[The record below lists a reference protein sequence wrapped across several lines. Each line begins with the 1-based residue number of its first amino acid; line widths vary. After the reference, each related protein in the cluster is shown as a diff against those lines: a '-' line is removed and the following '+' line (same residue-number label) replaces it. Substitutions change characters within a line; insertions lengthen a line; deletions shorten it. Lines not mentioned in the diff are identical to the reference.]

1 MIKSFEVL
9 NKIPYL
15 HNNKANLINN
25 PVKLIH
31 KFLCVILLVAGF
43 HLTSCKSSSS
53 PDYSTWATYA
63 GTKDGNKYSS
73 NDQININNVTD
84 LQEAWIYNT
93 NDKDT
98 ANHSEMQCNPIV
110 VDGILYGTS
119 PGLKLFALNA
129 ATGDQK
135 WVFDP
140 AADGTSEKMGFGISR
155 GVVYWEDEKGA
166 DKRILYGAGSK
177 LYAVN
182 ATDGTLV
189 KDFGKSGSIDLR
201 KNLDRENIENGSLFV
216 KTPGVIYKDL
226 LIMGTSVSEGAEALP
241 GHITAFDVRTGK
253 RRWIFHTI
261 PHPGEYGYDTWEDR
275 DAWKKIG
282 GANSWAGMALD
293 RKTGVV
299 YVPTGSASPDFYGG
313 TRKGSNFFA
322 NSIIALD
329 AATGKYIWHY
339 QVVHHDLWD
348 RDLPANPNLI
358 TISHN
363 GKKVDA
369 IAQITKQ
376 GYVFLLDRTNGKPIF
391 PIEEK
396 PVPQNALPGE
406 KPWPTQPV
414 PTLPEPFSRQ
424 KFEPEDVSD
433 LTPETHRELMERY
446 NQIKHRV
453 QFTPPSKEGG
463 WMFPDFGGG
472 GEWGGAAFDL
482 KTQILYVNSNEVP
495 SSQVMIDVPL
505 NNKNDHSIQ
514 ARGHAVYN
522 MYCMAACHGP
532 ELKGSGTDYPSL
544 LNLNKKYNEQQ
555 VRQIIDNGRNKMP
568 SFKQIPE
575 REKNALL
582 AFLLKLKPTVQTADG
597 ASEELK
603 GAEVANL
610 PAEKSIQDEI
620 PYSMI
625 GYDRFVDKDGYPGI
639 KPPWGTLN
647 AVDLNS
653 GKLLWK
659 VPLGEYAE
667 LTKKGI
673 RVTGTRNYGGPVV
686 TKGGLVFI
694 AATLDEKIRAF
705 DKNNGK
711 VLWEAKLPAAG
722 YATPATYMVNGKQ
735 YVVIACGGGKLGTKS
750 GDVYVA
756 FSLPDKK
763 R

>member
-1 MIKSFEVL
+1 MS
-9 NKIPYL
+9 
-15 HNNKANLINN
+15 
-25 PVKLIH
+25 
-31 KFLCVILLVAGF
+31 KFQCVILLVVGYY
-43 HLTSCKSSSS
+43 LTSCKNSTS

-63 GTKDGNKYSS
+63 GTKDGNRYSS
-73 NDQININNVTD
+73 NDQINVDNVAY
-84 LQEAWIYNT
+84 LQVAWIYNT

-110 VDGILYGTS
+110 VDGTLYGTS
-119 PGLKLFALNA
+119 PRLKLFALNA

-140 AADGTSEKMGFGISR
+140 ATKDTSEKISFGISR
-155 GVVYWEDEKGA
+155 GVVYWQDEKGA
-166 DKRILYGAGSK
+166 HKRILYGAASK

-182 ATDGTLV
+182 ATDGTLIT
-189 KDFGKSGSIDLR
+189 DFGKNGSIDLR
-201 KNLDRENIENGSLFV
+201 ENLDRENIENGSLLV
-216 KTPGVIYKDL
+216 KTPGVIYRDL
-226 LIMGTSVSEGAEALP
+226 LIMGMSVSEGAEALP
-241 GHITAFDVRTGK
+241 GHIRAFDIRTGK

-261 PHPGEYGYDTWEDR
+261 PHPGEYGYDTWEDK

-282 GANSWAGMALD
+282 AANNWAGMALD
-293 RKTGVV
+293 KKRGIV
-299 YVPTGSASPDFYGG
+299 YVPIGSAAPDFYGG
-313 TRKGSNFFA
+313 TRKGPNLFA

-329 AATGKYIWHY
+329 ASTGKYIWHY

-348 RDLPANPNLI
+348 RDLPANPNLVTI
-358 TISHN
+358 THN

-376 GYVFLLDRTNGKPIF
+376 GYVFLLDRTNGNPIF

-396 PVPQNALPGE
+396 LVPQNALPGE
-406 KPWPTQPV
+406 KPWPTQPI
-414 PTLPEPFSRQ
+414 PTLPESFSRQ
-424 KFEPEDVSD
+424 KFEPENVSD
-433 LTPETHRELMERY
+433 LTPEKHKELMERY
-446 NQIKHRV
+446 NQIKHRA

-472 GEWGGAAFDL
+472 GEWGGAAVDL
-482 KTQILYVNSNEVP
+482 ETQILYVNSNEVP
-495 SSQVMIDVPL
+495 SSLVMIDVPK
-505 NNKNDHSIQ
+505 NNENDHSIQ
-514 ARGHAVYN
+514 ARGLDVYN
-522 MYCMAACHGP
+522 KYCITCHGA
-532 ELKGSGTDYPSL
+532 ELKGSGTAASSL

-555 VRQIIDNGRNKMP
+555 VKQIIENGWNMMP

-575 REKNALL
+575 REKNALI
-582 AFLLKLKPTVQTADG
+582 AFLLKFTEIKSTVKT
-597 ASEELK
+597 
-603 GAEVANL
+603 AEVDNL
-610 PAEKSIQDEI
+610 PSEKSIFDEI
-620 PYSMI
+620 PYTMT
-625 GYDRFVDKDGYPGI
+625 GYNRFVDKEGYPGN

-673 RVTGTRNYGGPVV
+673 PVTGSRNYGGPVV

-694 AATLDEKIRAF
+694 AATLDEKFRAF
-705 DKNNGK
+705 DKNTGK
-711 VLWEAKLPAAG
+711 VLWETKLPAAG
-722 YATPATYMVNGKQ
+722 YATPSTYLLNGKQ

-750 GDVYVA
+750 GNTYIA
-756 FSLPDKK
+756 FALPDKK